1 MQDDGILSVKADP
14 DALATGLMAALQ
26 GGYLLA
32 QARSCVLPRWP
43 RHSRW
48 RWPTSKAL
56 PALRQP
62 PSRRDGRFLAVRAP
76 PSRAASPPP
85 NAKPGADIRDYSIE
99 RSGKTIIDAANEACD
114 GKWCKAGRPV
124 KSSRPGIL

>member
-1 MQDDGILSVKADP
+1 MMS
-14 DALATGLMAALQ
+14 
-26 GGYLLA
+26 
-32 QARSCVLPRWP
+32 PRWP

-62 PSRRDGRFLAVRAP
+62 LSQAGRPLPLAVRAP

-114 GKWCKAGRPV
+114 GKWCKARRPV
-124 KSSRPGIL
+124 KSSRSGYFNLPCAF